1 MKDRIRDVAVVGAGI
16 AGSSLAKA
24 LADRGWDTV
33 LIDRQR
39 FPRHKVCGEF
49 LSPESRQMLNAFGLR
64 SHVEA
69 LDPSLINRTR
79 LIFNQGDA
87 IDIPLP
93 GTSLGVSR
101 HSLDP
106 ALHHAALGAGVQVQ
120 TAAAVKSVYPHDR
133 GYSLE
138 TIQAEGSITYQA
150 RAVIAAWGANRRAGL
165 PGYRSAGSTRHSYI
179 GVKSH
184 YRGIDMEQVVE
195 LYFFPGGY
203 LGISPIEGGLVNV
216 AALLKRQASRSADPT
231 IVGMIDA
238 AARANPKLYLKLKQA
253 VPVPGTQAAVAPVN
267 LNRKPVA
274 WDLIPHVGDAAVMLP
289 PLCGDGMSM
298 ALRSAR
304 LCTPLAD
311 RYLRGEIS
319 LSRWEREYTQSIHR
333 EFKRPLRWGRRLQWL
348 FDAPVLPRLLPGLAQ
363 LLPELASGLVR
374 ATRLRETDT

>member
-1 MKDRIRDVAVVGAGI
+1 
-16 AGSSLAKA
+16 
-24 LADRGWDTV
+24 
-33 LIDRQR
+33 
-39 FPRHKVCGEF
+39 
-49 LSPESRQMLNAFGLR
+49 MLNAFGLR

-93 GTSLGVSR
+93 GTALGVSR

-150 RAVIAAWGANRRAGL
+150 RAVIAAWGANRQAGF
-165 PGYRSAGSTRHSYI
+165 PGYRSAGSTKHSYI

-203 LGISPIEGGLVNV
+203 L
-216 AALLKRQASRSADPT
+216 A
-231 IVGMIDA
+231 
-238 AARANPKLYLKLKQA
+238 Y
-253 VPVPGTQAAVAPVN
+253 
-267 LNRKPVA
+267 
-274 WDLIPHVGDAAVMLP
+274 
-289 PLCGDGMSM
+289 
-298 ALRSAR
+298 
-304 LCTPLAD
+304 
-311 RYLRGEIS
+311 
-319 LSRWEREYTQSIHR
+319 
-333 EFKRPLRWGRRLQWL
+333 RPLKA
-348 FDAPVLPRLLPGLAQ
+348 D
-363 LLPELASGLVR
+363 SS
-374 ATRLRETDT
+374 TLRPC

>member
-1 MKDRIRDVAVVGAGI
+1 MTGIFVGDDTGGGKYHLPGSRGYRCMGCQSAGGISGLPLGRFNQAFIYWREIPLSGDRHGAG
-16 AGSSLAKA
+16 GRA
-24 LADRGWDTV
+24 LF
-33 LIDRQR
+33 
-39 FPRHKVCGEF
+39 FPR
-49 LSPESRQMLNAFGLR
+49 
-64 SHVEA
+64 
-69 LDPSLINRTR
+69 R
-79 LIFNQGDA
+79 L
-87 IDIPLP
+87 P
-93 GTSLGVSR
+93 
-101 HSLDP
+101 
-106 ALHHAALGAGVQVQ
+106 
-120 TAAAVKSVYPHDR
+120 
-133 GYSLE
+133 
-138 TIQAEGSITYQA
+138 
-150 RAVIAAWGANRRAGL
+150 
-165 PGYRSAGSTRHSYI
+165 
-179 GVKSH
+179 
-184 YRGIDMEQVVE
+184 
-195 LYFFPGGY
+195 
-203 LGISPIEGGLVNV
+203 GISPIEGGLVNV
-216 AALLKRQASRSADPT
+216 AALLKRQASRSVDPT

-289 PLCGDGMSM
+289 PFCGDGMSM

>member
-93 GTSLGVSR
+93 GTALGVSR

-133 GYSLE
+133 D
-138 TIQAEGSITYQA
+138 I
-150 RAVIAAWGANRRAGL
+150 RWRR
-165 PGYRSAGSTRHSYI
+165 YRRREVSPTR
-179 GVKSH
+179 
-184 YRGIDMEQVVE
+184 
-195 LYFFPGGY
+195 L
-203 LGISPIEGGLVNV
+203 
-216 AALLKRQASRSADPT
+216 
-231 IVGMIDA
+231 
-238 AARANPKLYLKLKQA
+238 
-253 VPVPGTQAAVAPVN
+253 
-267 LNRKPVA
+267 
-274 WDLIPHVGDAAVMLP
+274 
-289 PLCGDGMSM
+289 
-298 ALRSAR
+298 AR
-304 LCTPLAD
+304 L
-311 RYLRGEIS
+311 S
-319 LSRWEREYTQSIHR
+319 LHGVPIGRRDFRVTARPVQPSIHI
-333 EFKRPLRWGRRLQWL
+333 
-348 FDAPVLPRLLPGLAQ
+348 LA
-363 LLPELASGLVR
+363 
-374 ATRLRETDT
+374 